1 MRRFLIIACTILL
14 MAPMIVMSLAG
25 CDQEDRDKQMVNNQQ
40 SHLRKIHPL
49 PWLDYSR
56 ELEIYKQIYEAR
68 NQQIATYAVW
78 RSDYGLIEGDCP
90 CLGFPIPYDVQMT
103 NPVRRDGG
111 SAAVI
116 EQAEPNGLF
125 SSKNTA
131 ATWVPCLN
139 ESGEI
144 SPVYVESKV
153 TSYPYAVEIDYD
165 KNRVTKVKG
174 AKPSVSIK
182 VDISSLKK
190 AADVIPPAE

>member
-1 MRRFLIIACTILL
+1 MRRRSIVLCILAL
-14 MAPMIVMSLAG
+14 VAFVSMGATGG
-25 CDQEDRDKQMVNNQQ
+25 CDQEDRDKQLVDTQQ
-40 SHLRKIHPL
+40 AHLRKIHPL
-49 PWLDYSR
+49 PYFDYSR

-78 RSDYGLIEGDCP
+78 RSDYGMIEGSCP

-103 NPVRRDGG
+103 NPLRRDGSTG
-111 SAAVI
+111 AVI

-131 ATWVPCLN
+131 ATWVPCIN
-139 ESGEI
+139 EKGEI

-153 TSYPYAVEIDYD
+153 TSYPYAVEVDLD

-182 VDISSLKK
+182 VDMDAVKRTPLS
-190 AADVIPPAE
+190 E

>member
-14 MAPMIVMSLAG
+14 VAPMIAMSLAG
-25 CDQEDRDKQMVNNQQ
+25 CDQEDRDKQMVNDQQ
-40 SHLRKIHPL
+40 THLRNVHPL
-49 PWLDYSR
+49 PYFDYSR
-56 ELEIYKQIYEAR
+56 ELEIYKQIYQAR
-68 NQQIATYAVW
+68 NLQIATYAVW

-103 NPVRRDGG
+103 NPVRRDYN
-111 SAAVI
+111 SAVI

-139 ESGEI
+139 ENGEI

-153 TSYPYAVEIDYD
+153 TSYPYAVEVDYN
-165 KNRVTKVKG
+165 KNRVTRVKG

-182 VDISSLKK
+182 VDVSSLKK
-190 AADVIPPAE
+190 AVDVMPAAK